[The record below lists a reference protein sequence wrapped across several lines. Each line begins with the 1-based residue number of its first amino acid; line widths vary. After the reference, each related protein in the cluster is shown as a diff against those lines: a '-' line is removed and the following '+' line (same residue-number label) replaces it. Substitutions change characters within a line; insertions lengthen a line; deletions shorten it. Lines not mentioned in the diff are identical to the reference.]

1 VILEYNVTYSVILVD
16 DDPDFVEELCQFLTS
31 HGIRCATVSDPV
43 SLKPLLNE
51 MNPDLLV
58 LDQRLGATSGME
70 VLRGIREVSSI
81 PCVILTGLEDP
92 IERILG
98 LELGAD
104 DYIQKTALPREILAR
119 IRAVLRRARRVP
131 FDSVAAP
138 ATKTWHFRPEEREL
152 YAPDGSRCHLTSTE
166 FAFLQVLIEAQGEA
180 VNREAL
186 TECVFNRPYRAG
198 DRAID
203 GLVVKIRRK
212 VEPDPGNPTVIKSAR
227 QQGYVFTGF
236 ASVSI

>member
-1 VILEYNVTYSVILVD
+1 VTDTVILVD
-16 DDPDFVEELCQFLTS
+16 DEPDFMEELRQYLSS

-43 SLKPLLNE
+43 VLTPLLNE

-58 LDQRLGATSGME
+58 LDQRLGTTTGME
-70 VLRGIREVSSI
+70 VLRGVRAISTI

-92 IERILG
+92 IDRILG

-119 IRAVLRRARRVP
+119 IRAVLRRTRAVP
-131 FDSVAAP
+131 FEPVPAP
-138 ATKTWHFRPEEREL
+138 AMKSWDFRPEEREL
-152 YAPDGSRCHLTSTE
+152 YCPDGSRCYLTSTE
-166 FAFLQVLIEAQGEA
+166 FAFLQVLIEARGEA
-180 VNREAL
+180 VNREVL

-203 GLVVKIRRK
+203 GLVVRVRRK
-212 VEPDPGNPTVIKSAR
+212 VEPDPENPTVIKSAR
-227 QQGYVFTGF
+227 QQGYIFTGF
-236 ASVSI
+236 ASESI